1 MTRASSASSEKRFRI
16 YAWRF
21 LILFSGLYCALY
33 CCRLNLSNASA
44 LIIRDLGWEK
54 SQIGILTGCLFW
66 IYAIG
71 QAINGRLS
79 EIFGSA
85 RFVILG
91 TVGSI
96 MVNLLFSIQTTL
108 SAMAVLWMC
117 NGYFQSMV
125 WTPGL
130 ACLTKWWPASRRGF
144 ATGFAH
150 AFSGFG
156 QAVAT
161 ASVSLAIFL
170 LPSLGWHSAFV
181 LPTLIPLGAL
191 LVYLVFARSTPASI
205 GLPDYEESVVSI
217 SAAEKEMEQIRYTCG
232 KLYPYRHLLKNASF
246 NTWIFVA
253 FATGFSRYG
262 LVTWIP
268 LYFIDQYNINI
279 TSGLLASLA
288 LPLGMGMGT
297 FLIPWI
303 SDHLYLQNRLR
314 ACLHCALMGSAAV
327 ALFML
332 LDPRIA
338 SHMLAA
344 QILLFVAG
352 FAIYAING
360 TAWAFATDLGGRV
373 FSATAAGM
381 LNLSAYMGAAIQ
393 SFVYGFLLD
402 KFGWSMI
409 FWTVSLLCCLIA
421 AISFFSSRLQN
432 SGSEKI

>member
-1 MTRASSASSEKRFRI
+1 MPLNSDDMHFRH

-21 LILFSGLYCALY
+21 LILFSVLYCSLY

-44 LIIRDLGWEK
+44 LIMRDLGWEK
-54 SQIGILTGCLFW
+54 AQIGILTGCLFW
-66 IYAIG
+66 TYAIG

-79 EIFGSA
+79 EILGAS

-91 TVGSI
+91 TIGSI
-96 MVNLLFSIQTTL
+96 AINLVFSAQTTL
-108 SAMAVLWMC
+108 IAMALLWMV

-130 ACLTKWWPASRRGF
+130 ACLTKWWPSSKRGF

-156 QAVAT
+156 QALST
-161 ASVSLAIFL
+161 ASVSLAIML
-170 LPSLGWHSAFV
+170 LPSMGWHAAFV
-181 LPTLIPLGAL
+181 LPALIPMAAL
-191 LVYLVFARSTPASI
+191 VAYLIFARSNPASI
-205 GLPDYEESVVSI
+205 GLSDYEETVKPI
-217 SAAEKEMEQIRYTCG
+217 SDAERQMEEIRKTRG
-232 KLYPYRHLLKNASF
+232 KLYPYRHLMRNSSF
-246 NTWIFVA
+246 NIWMFVA

-279 TSGLLASLA
+279 TAGLLASMA
-288 LPLGMGMGT
+288 LPLGMGLGT

-303 SDHLYLQNRLR
+303 SDHLYLHNRLR
-314 ACLHCALMGSAAV
+314 ACLHCALMGAAAV
-327 ALFML
+327 ALLML

-338 SHMLAA
+338 AHMLIA
-344 QILLFVAG
+344 QILLFISG

-402 KFGWSMI
+402 RFGWSVI
-409 FWTVSLLCCLIA
+409 FWTVSLLCFIIA
-421 AISFFSSRLQN
+421 AISFFSSRFN
-432 SGSEKI
+432 AARGGF